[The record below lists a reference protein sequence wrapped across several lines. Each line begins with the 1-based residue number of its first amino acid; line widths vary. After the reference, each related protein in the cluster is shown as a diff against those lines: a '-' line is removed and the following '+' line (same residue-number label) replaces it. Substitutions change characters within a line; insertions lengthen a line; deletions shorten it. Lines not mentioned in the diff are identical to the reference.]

1 MIPNKLNL
9 LLVTIVLAAAGLGCG
24 TENDSDRHRTATPV
38 AAAVGKPR
46 KIEKYSLRGINF
58 AYYLIPAGLGRE
70 DLIKAARQVHQDE
83 PNCQIIFIDDD
94 SQLEQYIQ
102 YAKGVSSGNYDAEI
116 PLEWAEKHIIAN
128 VQKYINGKHVLC
140 EGNGYKEIAEL

>member
-9 LLVTIVLAAAGLGCG
+9 LFVTIILAAAGLGCG
-24 TENDSDRHRTATPV
+24 TENAADTNRTATPV

-46 KIEKYSLRGINF
+46 KIERYSLRGINF
-58 AYYLIPAGLGRE
+58 AYFLIPADLGRDE
-70 DLIKAARQVHQDE
+70 LINAAREAHRDE

-128 VQKYINGKHVLC
+128 VQKYLNGKYVLC